1 MAAGIMTHQETQ
13 MDYLG
18 LGYIGVFIGAG
29 LCLIG
34 AAYGISRLAAAALEG
49 ASRQPET
56 AGALQTMMIIPAAM
70 IEGLGLLA
78 LVSVLL
84 ASLALNKGVPVAGAS
99 SSAAVTA
106 AATHK

>member
-1 MAAGIMTHQETQ
+1 
-13 MDYLG
+13 MDLG
-18 LGYIGVFIGAG
+18 LSYIGVFLGAG

-34 AAYGISRLAAAALEG
+34 GAYGISKLASAALEG
-49 ASRQPET
+49 AARQPES

-84 ASLALNKGVPVAGAS
+84 AALALNAGIPVAATGA
-99 SSAAVTA
+99 AAAPA
-106 AATHK
+106 AATH

>member
-1 MAAGIMTHQETQ
+1 
-13 MDYLG
+13 MDLGLPYLG
-18 LGYIGVFIGAG
+18 VFLGAG

-34 AAYGISRLAAAALEG
+34 GAYGISKLASAALEG
-49 ASRQPET
+49 AARQPES

-84 ASLALNKGVPVAGAS
+84 AALALNKGVPVAGA
-99 SSAAVTA
+99 A
-106 AATHK
+106 AAPAAAAAAAH

>member
-1 MAAGIMTHQETQ
+1 MEAI
-13 MDYLG
+13 G

-34 AAYGISRLAAAALEG
+34 GAYGISKLAAAALDG
-49 ASRQPET
+49 AARQPEA
-56 AGALQTMMIIPAAM
+56 AGSLQTMMIIPAAM

-84 ASLALNKGVPVAGAS
+84 AALALNKGVPVAGAS
-99 SSAAVTA
+99 TDAPKA
-106 AATHK
+106 AAAAH

>member
-1 MAAGIMTHQETQ
+1 MEI
-13 MDYLG
+13 G

-34 AAYGISRLAAAALEG
+34 GGYGISKLAAAALEG
-49 ASRQPET
+49 AARQPES

-78 LVSVLL
+78 LVTVLL
-84 ASLALNKGVPVAGAS
+84 AALALNKGVPVAGGSAS
-99 SSAAVTA
+99 AEHA
-106 AATHK
+106 AAAAH

>member
-1 MAAGIMTHQETQ
+1 
-13 MDYLG
+13 MDLG
-18 LGYIGVFIGAG
+18 LSYIGVFLGAG

-34 AAYGISRLAAAALEG
+34 GAYGISKLASAALEG
-49 ASRQPET
+49 AARQPES

-84 ASLALNKGVPVAGAS
+84 AALALNAGVPVAGAG
-99 SSAAVTA
+99 A
-106 AATHK
+106 AAAPAAAAH

>member
-1 MAAGIMTHQETQ
+1 

-18 LGYIGVFIGAG
+18 MSYLGVFVGAG

-34 AAYGISRLAAAALEG
+34 GAYGISKLASAALEG
-49 ASRQPET
+49 AARQPES

-84 ASLALNKGVPVAGAS
+84 AALALNKGIPVAGAGAE
-99 SSAAVTA
+99 AAHAA
-106 AATHK
+106 AATH

>member
-1 MAAGIMTHQETQ
+1 ME
-13 MDYLG
+13 YLG
-18 LGYIGVFIGAG
+18 LSYFGVFLGAG

-34 AAYGISRLAAAALEG
+34 GAYGISKLASAALEG
-49 ASRQPET
+49 AARQPES

-84 ASLALNKGVPVAGAS
+84 AALALNAGVPVAAS
-99 SSAAVTA
+99 SSAPA
-106 AATHK
+106 ASAAH